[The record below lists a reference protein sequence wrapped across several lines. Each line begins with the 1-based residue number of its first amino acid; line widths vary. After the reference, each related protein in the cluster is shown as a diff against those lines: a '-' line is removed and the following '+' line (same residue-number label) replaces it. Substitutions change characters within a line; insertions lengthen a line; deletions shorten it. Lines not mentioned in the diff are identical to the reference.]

1 MFRSPFRALAVAA
14 AVAFAAA
21 GVVRANP
28 ADQGQHVDIVIC
40 FDVSGSMEGLVN
52 QAKIKLWDIVNEFS
66 RVKPTPQLRVG
77 LYSYGHNTYDPKSGW
92 VRKDVDLSTDL
103 DDVYKK
109 LNALTINGGE
119 EYVARVCHS
128 ALTEQKWSEG
138 KDALRLIFVC
148 GNEPADQ
155 DKQVALPVVAD
166 LAKKKN
172 VQINTIYCNW
182 NHPQEVSGW
191 RDFATSAGGKFAQIE
206 HNRRVV
212 QIQTPQDKEL
222 AALNEKL
229 NATYIAFHLKE
240 AEAKKENQV
249 AQDKNAAGAG
259 AAPAA
264 ARVATKGG
272 AFYRNADW
280 CVVSKAIEDK
290 NFDINKVPVDQLPED
305 LKKMKPE
312 ERTAWL
318 KAKIAERKKIN
329 DDIAEVS
336 AKRAKYIAEEMKK
349 TAGAEDKALDTAL
362 KGMIREQAAAK
373 GIKIGD

>member
-21 GVVRANP
+21 GAARANP

-40 FDVSGSMEGLVN
+40 LDVSGSMEGLVA
-52 QAKIKLWDIVNEFS
+52 QAKMKLWDVVNEFS

-77 LYSYGHNTYDPKSGW
+77 LYSYGHTTYDPNAGW
-92 VRKDVDLSTDL
+92 VRKEIDLSTDL
-103 DDVYKK
+103 DEVYKK
-109 LNALTINGGE
+109 LNGLTINGGE
-119 EYVARVCHS
+119 EYVARVCRD
-128 ALTEQKWSEG
+128 AIVDQKWADG
-138 KDALRLIFVC
+138 KDALKLIFVC
-148 GNEPADQ
+148 GNEPVDQ
-155 DKQVALPVVAD
+155 DKQVHLSDVAN
-166 LAKKKN
+166 LAKKKG

-182 NHPQEVSGW
+182 GHPEEVAGW
-191 RDFATSAGGKFAQIE
+191 RDFAQNASGKFAQIE
-206 HNRRVV
+206 HNKRVV
-212 QIQTPQDKEL
+212 QIQAPQDKEL

-229 NATYIAFHLKE
+229 NGTYVAFHVKE
-240 AEAKKENQV
+240 AEAKKDNQL

-264 ARVATKGG
+264 GRVATKGG

-280 CVVSKAIEDK
+280 CCVSRAIEDK
-290 NFDINKVPVDQLPED
+290 NFDINKVPVDQLPEE

-318 KAKIAERKKIN
+318 KEKVAEREKIN
-329 DDIAEVS
+329 KDIAEVS
-336 AKRAKYIAEEMKK
+336 AKRAKYIADEMKK
-349 TAGAEDKALDTAL
+349 TAGAEDKALDSVL
-362 KGMIREQAAAK
+362 KAMIREEAAAK